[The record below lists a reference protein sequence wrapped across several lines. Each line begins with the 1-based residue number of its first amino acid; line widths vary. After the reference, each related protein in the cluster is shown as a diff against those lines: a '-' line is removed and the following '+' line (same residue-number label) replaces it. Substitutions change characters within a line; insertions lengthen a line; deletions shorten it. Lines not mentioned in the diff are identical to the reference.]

1 MFRNLILPACAVAML
16 ALVVQNPAFAH
27 DTVHKK
33 VLAVAVIVVPALVLR
48 LLIAARRSSRT
59 RARARELPPAPR
71 RRRAGAV
78 R

>member
-16 ALVVQNPAFAH
+16 ALVAQNPAFAH

-33 VLAVAVIVVPALVLR
+33 VLAVAVIAVPALVLR
-48 LLIAARRSSRT
+48 LLIAARRTSRKK
-59 RARARELPPAPR
+59 ARTRELPPAPR